1 MRIGGIDLPEKI
13 SPNQVTLRLNGAA
26 VRTKFFVQT
35 YVIALYSAEPIR
47 EEQTAI
53 HGNTERCL
61 RMQITTPLATPK
73 AVSDNI
79 LSGMRSGLGDL
90 YEQQRGLVE
99 DLRRVIEASGV
110 QYRDAIDI
118 YLTASGELKLYK
130 NDREIYANPEGRRFA
145 ETIFG
150 IYLGRHPKDAA
161 IKRALLK
168 GSF

>member
-1 MRIGGIDLPEKI
+1 MRIGGIELPEKI
-13 SPNQVTLRLNGAA
+13 NLNQVDLRLNGAA

-35 YVIALYSAEPIR
+35 YVIALYTAQSIR
-47 EEQTAI
+47 DEDTAI
-53 HGNTERCL
+53 HSLIERSL

-79 LSGMRSGLGDL
+79 LSGMREGLGAL
-90 YEQQRGLVE
+90 YHQQRDLVE

-118 YLTASGELKLYK
+118 YYTADGALKLYK
-130 NDREIYANPEGRRFA
+130 NGREIYSNPDGKRFA

-150 IYLGRHPKDAA
+150 MYLGKRPKDAA
-161 IKRALLK
+161 IKRGLLK
-168 GSF
+168 GY

>member
-1 MRIGGIDLPEKI
+1 MRIGGIELPETI
-13 SPNQVTLRLNGAA
+13 NLNQVVLRLNGAA

-35 YVIALYSAEPIR
+35 YVIALYTASSIR
-47 EEQTAI
+47 DENTAI
-53 HGNTERCL
+53 HGLIERSL

-79 LSGMRSGLGDL
+79 LSGMREGLGTL
-90 YEQQRGLVE
+90 YHQQRDLVE

-118 YLTASGELKLYK
+118 YYTAGGALKLYK
-130 NDREIYANPEGRRFA
+130 NNREIYTNPDGKRFA

-150 IYLGRHPKDAA
+150 MYLGKRPKDPA

-168 GSF
+168 GY